1 MAHLLPESLRDSVRR
16 LREDIRRAL
25 ERLSHRRTRN
35 GSAALP
41 ARLEEDVDNQ
51 GAIDHLHANIHE
63 AVNRWL
69 PLWGRRTSDPQGG
82 EAWLASIFDG
92 DVPPIDVEEKDNEIV
107 VMAELPG
114 LDKKD
119 FNVEISDDR
128 LILRG
133 QKKLENEERG
143 RDYYFAERRFGAF
156 TRVIPLPSEV
166 DVKKASAKY
175 KNGLLRVVLPKAND
189 ANAKRIEVRAT

>member
-82 EAWLASIFDG
+82 EG
-92 DVPPIDVEEKDNEIV
+92 GE
-107 VMAELPG
+107 G
-114 LDKKD
+114 
-119 FNVEISDDR
+119 
-128 LILRG
+128 
-133 QKKLENEERG
+133 
-143 RDYYFAERRFGAF
+143 
-156 TRVIPLPSEV
+156 
-166 DVKKASAKY
+166 
-175 KNGLLRVVLPKAND
+175 
-189 ANAKRIEVRAT
+189 